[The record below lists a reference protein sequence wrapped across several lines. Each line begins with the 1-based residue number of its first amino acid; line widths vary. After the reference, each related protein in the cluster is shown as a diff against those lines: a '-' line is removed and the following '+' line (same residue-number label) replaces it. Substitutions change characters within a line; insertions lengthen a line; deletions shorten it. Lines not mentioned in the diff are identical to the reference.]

1 MNSQFAVAVHALTAL
16 AVSEGQRVTSEQ
28 VAESVRTNPS
38 FIRRVLKSLREAG
51 LVTSQP
57 GVKGGLALGRKAEE
71 LTLRMVYEAMEPPAL
86 FPLHTN
92 TNPACPVGNNIK
104 PVLEGHFQEAEQA
117 LSASLSSTT
126 IADVA
131 RDVLERSRMADVA

>member
-28 VAESVRTNPS
+28 IAESVRTNPS

-57 GVKGGLALGRKAEE
+57 GVKGGLALGQEADV
-71 LTLRMVYEAMEPPAL
+71 LTLRMVYEVMEQPAL

-104 PVLEGHFQEAEQA
+104 PVLERRFGEAEQA
-117 LSASLSSTT
+117 LLASLSDMT

-131 RDVLERSRMADVA
+131 QDVLERSCVADAA